1 MTCLTVTEYPYHK
14 WPQICCICRYHNSVL
29 SSFVTVHRV
38 CNTSNT
44 TGATC
49 GAETAYPSG
58 ALGFI
63 SGFKWGSVFS
73 FLHSV
78 VYIIVCPFVIF
89 LLAIVLFVL
98 LRFMAFD
105 YPFGLFKLFLVKC
118 KRELESDHLS
128 FRWDGGLSFPPSHNI
143 FRNKKNDVDNQHF
156 CQIFQKYLVEICW
169 VVLLIYFFFCIFQVI
184 FFSQNA
190 FVKNRTL

>member
-78 VYIIVCPFVIF
+78 LYIIVCPFVIF

-169 VVLLIYFFFCIFQVI
+169 FVLLIYIFFCIFQVI